1 MSDLGVESLD
11 NWQLEVLREV
21 GNIGA
26 GNAATAL
33 ARMLDRKI
41 DMMVPQIRVMTL
53 GEVGDVL
60 GNADSMVVGIMLG
73 VQGDIQGSMLF
84 VLDMESAQRLVNL
97 LMMRSIEDP
106 FDFSDEMSI
115 SALQE
120 IGNILAGSYLSALSA
135 LTSLNIMPNIPA
147 IAIDMAGAI
156 LSVPA
161 IELSRASDTVLY
173 IENEFKD
180 GEDSLVGDL
189 FLIPDESSY
198 SILLKALG
206 VI

>member
-1 MSDLGVESLD
+1 MENLD
-11 NWQLEVLREV
+11 SWQLDVLREV

-33 ARMLDRKI
+33 AKMLDRKI

-73 VQGDIQGSMLF
+73 VQGDISGSMMF
-84 VLDMESAQRLVNL
+84 VLDIDSAQRLANL
-97 LMMRSIEDP
+97 LMMRPLDSE
-106 FDFSDEMSI
+106 FDLQDEMST

-135 LTSLNIMPNIPA
+135 LTSLNIMPDVPSL
-147 IAIDMAGAI
+147 AIDMAGAI
-156 LSVPA
+156 LAVPA
-161 IELSRASDTVLY
+161 IELSQASDTVIY

-180 GEDSLVGDL
+180 GEDSVIGDL

-198 SILLKALG
+198 GKLLKALG
-206 VI
+206 VL